1 MEDIQNRIA
10 LIISTKGMTNAE
22 FAEAINVQPSNI
34 SHIMSGRNKPS
45 LDLVMKI
52 LKKFPELRTDW
63 LLNGRGAMNRERNL
77 FDFTDDK
84 PEKSTA
90 AYHQRKDEQVF
101 KPAIERN
108 ALSAEDKA
116 DTGDSNSAARK
127 SPPEKSDQKFAG
139 SADMLNSV
147 ASQGKSRTGKRIEKI
162 VIFYA
167 DQTFEAYHSLEEG
180 TG

>member
-52 LKKFPELRTDW
+52 LKKFPEVRTEW
-63 LLNGRGAMNRERNL
+63 LLNGRGAMNKESNL

-84 PEKSTA
+84 QDKPAVVQAS
-90 AYHQRKDEQVF
+90 QKDEQVF
-101 KPAIERN
+101 KPGAKQYG
-108 ALSAEDKA
+108 A
-116 DTGDSNSAARK
+116 
-127 SPPEKSDQKFAG
+127 PAG
-139 SADMLNSV
+139 
-147 ASQGKSRTGKRIEKI
+147 GKSEKDEKTGIANKNASDKNEQEYAGDADLVNRTDPEGKMHSGKRIERI
-162 VIFYA
+162 VVFYT
-167 DQTFEAYHSLEEG
+167 DQTFKTYLPSADN
-180 TG
+180 TR

>member
-52 LKKFPELRTDW
+52 LKKFPELRTEW
-63 LLNGRGAMNRERNL
+63 LLNGRGAMNKESNL
-77 FDFTDDK
+77 FDFTDEK
-84 PEKSTA
+84 TEKSSA
-90 AYHQRKDEQVF
+90 APLQRENEQVF
-101 KPAIERN
+101 KPAMERN
-108 ALSAEDKA
+108 AVSAEDKDNA
-116 DTGDSNSAARK
+116 GEKNNLAK
-127 SPPEKSDQKFAG
+127 KNPPEKSDQKYAG
-139 SADMLNSV
+139 NADMVNSV
-147 ASQGKSRTGKRIEKI
+147 APEGQLRSGKRIEKI

-167 DQTFEAYHSLEEG
+167 DQTYEAYHPSDKG